1 MIQDT
6 ISVKRKLMDFTDP
19 NNLQKGNLLLK
30 NMKIMKQ
37 YLREM
42 YENKLVIQFDEIRW
56 SSDDEDATFFPQDK
70 EVQD

>member
-6 ISVKRKLMDFTDP
+6 ISVKRRLMDFTDS

-30 NMKIMKQ
+30 NMKKLKQ
-37 YLREM
+37 YLRGM
-42 YENKLVIQFDEIRW
+42 YDNKLNINIDEIRW
-56 SSDDEDATFFPQDK
+56 SSDDEHATYFPQDK